1 MANFVV
7 KCLAGLL
14 LLNVCIA
21 QDPSIR
27 VIAIDD
33 STGEFEVL
41 SDPDSD
47 FLPMLNLTMDQASF
61 QPFSYPA
68 PVQPDPFAPTPPAVV
83 PSRRNKTRIV
93 PTLPQEYQLLDKNG
107 DGQIGMYEWS
117 RSKYAE
123 FVKLDKNGDGFLTP
137 QELNAKG
144 TSFAARMRGGLLEK
158 SALPNPGNLSAYSQR
173 FGETFVFSVTG
184 RVSGAIYGAETYTTD
199 SDLATAAVHAGLLK
213 DGETGVVQ
221 ATIVQSPNQ
230 FASTTANGITS
241 RAWQSYPAAYT
252 LR

>member
-1 MANFVV
+1 MSNSVV
-7 KCLAGLL
+7 KFLAGLL

-21 QDPSIR
+21 QDQSIR

-33 STGEFEVL
+33 STGEFDVL
-41 SDPDSD
+41 SDVLEATRSFSNSSSSDS
-47 FLPMLNLTMDQASF
+47 
-61 QPFSYPA
+61 FSYTV
-68 PVQPDPFAPTPPAVV
+68 PVQPDPFAPTPSEPV
-83 PSRRNKTRIV
+83 PGRRNRIRVV
-93 PTLPQEYQLLDKNG
+93 PTLPKEYELRDKNG
-107 DGQIGMYEWS
+107 DGQIGMYEWE
-117 RSKYAE
+117 RSKYPE

-144 TSFAARMRGGLLEK
+144 NAFGARVRGGLLEK
-158 SALPNPGNLSAYSQR
+158 SALPNPGSLSAYSQR

-184 RVSGAIYGAETYTTD
+184 RTSGAIYGTETYTTD

-213 DGETGVVQ
+213 DGEAGVVQ
-221 ATIVQSPNQ
+221 VTIVQSPNE